1 MNQRQEETEIQ
12 RGMRA
17 KMEGGDGESEGEG
30 DGGAHRY
37 PERWRIETQRE
48 KNKIREIQGGVV
60 RGGAQKLNSS
70 PSFPLFLLRS
80 DLSPHPQVP
89 VALLCPPEGRFLRC
103 F

>member
-12 RGMRA
+12 RGMRT
-17 KMEGGDGESEGEG
+17 KMEGEDGESEGEG

-60 RGGAQKLNSS
+60 RGGAQKLT
-70 PSFPLFLLRS
+70 PHPLFL
-80 DLSPHPQVP
+80 
-89 VALLCPPEGRFLRC
+89 F
-103 F
+103 FY